1 MRWPNRVVRAKP
13 SCRWIGLVSP
23 DTPAYATISASV
35 TVLPNIADMPT
46 LRSSRYRPF
55 MAAKSDNRVFSPLR
69 VALLPCDG
77 ACATVGMNDRSHMT
91 VQTGK
96 EAETV
101 AAGLASAASR
111 HFGGP
116 ATIEGLRRESGG
128 ASRQTWSFD

>member
-1 MRWPNRVVRAKP
+1 
-13 SCRWIGLVSP
+13 
-23 DTPAYATISASV
+23 
-35 TVLPNIADMPT
+35 
-46 LRSSRYRPF
+46 

-69 VALLPCDG
+69 AALLPRG
-77 ACATVGMNDRSHMT
+77 RACATVGMNDRSPMT
-91 VQTGK
+91 VHGGS

-128 ASRQTWSFD
+128 ASRQTWSFDAVLAGPRHELILRRDPPAVGGREKASATSLDRSTEFAVLR